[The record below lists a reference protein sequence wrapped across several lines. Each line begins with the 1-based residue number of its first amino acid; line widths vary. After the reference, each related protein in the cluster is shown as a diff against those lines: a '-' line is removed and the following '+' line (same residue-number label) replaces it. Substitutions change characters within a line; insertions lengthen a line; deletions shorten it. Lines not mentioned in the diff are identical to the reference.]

1 MRTEDAQTIIVITV
15 RIVNLSNMKNK
26 YTSTYH
32 EFNEAVRNAIRTL
45 VAQMDYGLNRE
56 FTEKV
61 ADEAHK
67 KIITEYLR
75 IFEVGG
81 R

>member
-1 MRTEDAQTIIVITV
+1 
-15 RIVNLSNMKNK
+15 MKNK
-26 YTSTYH
+26 YASTYH
-32 EFNEAVRNAIRTL
+32 EFNESVKNATMTL
-45 VAQMDYGLNRE
+45 VAQMDYGVNRE

-67 KIITEYLR
+67 KIMAEYLR